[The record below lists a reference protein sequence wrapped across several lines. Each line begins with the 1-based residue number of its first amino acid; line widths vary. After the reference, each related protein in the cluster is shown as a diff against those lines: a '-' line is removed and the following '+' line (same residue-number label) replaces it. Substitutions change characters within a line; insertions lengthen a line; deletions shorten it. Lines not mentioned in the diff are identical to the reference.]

1 MIARQTTLTINCSK
15 RQNYTLVGD
24 FMGEIPAFTIKCTF
38 SANAFF
44 KREILQ
50 VKKNLF
56 AKMCANTQIID
67 VPFSAVLGIIRCEI
81 GIA

>member
-38 SANAFF
+38 STNAFF

-50 VKKNLF
+50 VKKTCLPKCAQILRSLMFRLALF
-56 AKMCANTQIID
+56 W
-67 VPFSAVLGIIRCEI
+67 G
-81 GIA
+81 

>member
-1 MIARQTTLTINCSK
+1 
-15 RQNYTLVGD
+15 
-24 FMGEIPAFTIKCTF
+24 MGEIPAFTIKCTF
-38 SANAFF
+38 STNAFF

-81 GIA
+81 GIAQKFLLQRSVYMYKVTQCYM